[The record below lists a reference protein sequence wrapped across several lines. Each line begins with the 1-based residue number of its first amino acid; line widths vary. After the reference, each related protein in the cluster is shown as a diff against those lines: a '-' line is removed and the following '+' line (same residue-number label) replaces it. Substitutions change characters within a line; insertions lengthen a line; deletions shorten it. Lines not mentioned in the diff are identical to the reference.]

1 MGFGVV
7 SRMGLGVVSR
17 LGHRVVSRLGFAEQL
32 GGAAAAMST
41 SEAQIILT
49 LALGQSIT
57 FS

>member
-1 MGFGVV
+1 
-7 SRMGLGVVSR
+7 MGLGVVSR